1 MSSIFP
7 QLSEALAATVAAV
20 EASLVRV
27 EARRR
32 VPASG
37 LVWSADGVLLTAH
50 HSIEDDNNIQVGFA
64 DGQTFPATLV
74 GRDATTD
81 LAVLRIAASNLIPPV
96 WADCEALRVGHLV
109 LALGRP
115 GRRVQAAFG
124 MLSRLGESWRTP
136 GGSLIEPYV
145 QPELTMYPG
154 FSGGPLVN
162 AYGQV
167 IGLNTSG
174 LLRGAPLTV
183 PVVTLR
189 RVAETLLTH
198 GKIRRGY
205 LGVSTQP
212 VRLPQALREHLGQET
227 GLLLTTVEPNSPAE
241 QAGLLLGDT
250 LIALDTTAV
259 RHPDDLLACLSSDRI
274 HTTMQVRL
282 VRGGQFQ
289 ELAIV
294 IGERT

>member
-1 MSSIFP
+1 MSSLFP
-7 QLSEALAATVAAV
+7 QLSEALAATVAAI
-20 EASLVRV
+20 EPSLVRV

-50 HSIEDDNNIQVGFA
+50 HCIEDDEHIQVGLA
-64 DGQTFPATLV
+64 DGQTLPATLV

-81 LAVLRIAASNLIPPV
+81 LAVLRVAASNLIPPV
-96 WADCEALRVGHLV
+96 WADSEAVRVGHLV

-115 GRRVQAAFG
+115 GRHAQAAFG
-124 MLSRLGESWRTP
+124 MISRRSESWRTP
-136 GGSLIEPYV
+136 GGGLIEPYI

-154 FSGGPLVN
+154 FSGGPLVS
-162 AYGQV
+162 ASGQV
-167 IGLNTSG
+167 IGLNTSA
-174 LLRGAPLTV
+174 LLRGTPLTV

-189 RVAETLLTH
+189 RVAEMLLAH

-212 VRLPQALREHLGQET
+212 VRLPQALSERLGQES
-227 GLLLTTVEPNSPAE
+227 GLLLITVEPDSPAE

-250 LIALDTTAV
+250 LVALETTAV

-274 HTTMQVRL
+274 HTSLQVRF
-282 VRGGQFQ
+282 VRGGQLQ
-289 ELAIV
+289 ELAVV